1 MAKAAAKAPSKTE
14 VLNNIAESSGIN
26 KKDVAK
32 VIDALSD
39 EIQKNLSAQGPGVF
53 AIPGLVK
60 IERKDVPARAAQTG
74 VKDPFRPGQT
84 RDIAA
89 KPASVKIKVRALKNL
104 KDMVAP
110 NKRLADDEGLK
121 RTL

>member
-1 MAKAAAKAPSKTE
+1 MAKSAPKAPNKTE
-14 VLNNIAESSGIN
+14 VLKNIAEASGLD

-39 EIQKNLSAQGPGVF
+39 EIKKTLGPQGPGVF

-60 IERKDVPARAAQTG
+60 IERKIVPAKPEHKG
-74 VKDPFRPGQT
+74 VPNPFKPGEL
-84 RDIAA
+84 RDIPA

-104 KDMVAP
+104 KDMVA
-110 NKRLADDEGLK
+110 
-121 RTL
+121 